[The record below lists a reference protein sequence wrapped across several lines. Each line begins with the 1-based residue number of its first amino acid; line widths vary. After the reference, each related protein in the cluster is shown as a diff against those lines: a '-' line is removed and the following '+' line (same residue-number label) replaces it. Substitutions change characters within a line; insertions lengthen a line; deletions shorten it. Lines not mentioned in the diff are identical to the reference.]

1 MALTSTFEVKENN
14 LILTEKSIGIE
25 KRVVPVSMKFNV
37 VKGNSLFNQIMTMS
51 GFSQFIEDELNS
63 EFNVDFE
70 GYKPEYVEKLKQEDL
85 KLKEIIRKSQPKIT
99 IKIELETY
107 E

>member
-1 MALTSTFEVKENN
+1 MHNVQENN
-14 LILTEKSIGIE
+14 LTLVKKSLGVE
-25 KRVVPVSMKFNV
+25 ERKVPVSMEFNV
-37 VKGNSLFNQIMTMS
+37 VKNNSLFNQLMTMS
-51 GFSQFIEDELNS
+51 GFSKFVEDKLNS

-70 GYKPEYVEKLKQEDL
+70 GYKPEYVEKLKEEDL